1 MAPLLQVQGVTKSFY
16 GVQVLK
22 GVDFEVEAGEVHVL
36 LGENGAGKS
45 TLMKIL
51 SGAYSIDGGTVLLNG
66 APIPFDGYTPRVAED
81 LGIVT
86 IYQNFHLIPHLTVAE
101 NGSLGL
107 FARERGR
114 IRWRKVYAHAEEMLA
129 RINFPIDP
137 RARVKDLA
145 VSQKQMLEIAIAI
158 SKNARLLIM
167 DEPTAAL
174 SPKEVDTLFA
184 TIADIKAQGVGIVYI
199 SHKLEE
205 VKRIGDRIT
214 VLRDGQAVATLP
226 AREAD
231 LQQVISLM
239 IGKSL
244 VHRSDSSMHAA
255 KERPVLMAVE
265 GLAGTRLPEPIH
277 FEVREGEILALT
289 GLVGAGKT
297 ELARLLFGVDRPTG
311 GAITYLDKRVVFGTP
326 RRAIGLGLGYLPED
340 RDAHG
345 LCLNMPVKDNIT
357 LVHLARLRGLFF
369 SPGSEQQRAGSIV
382 KSFNI
387 RTAGLL
393 QHVKYLSGGNKQ
405 KVVFGKWLSARCNV
419 LLLDEPTVGIDV
431 GARGE
436 IYELVRAFVTEAPG
450 RAVLFFSSD
459 MDEVLEIA
467 DRILVLA
474 GGRLAAELDPRTATK
489 QQLMEFSVATASTV
503 ARPAD

>member
-1 MAPLLQVQGVTKSFY
+1 LLQVQGVTKAFY
-16 GVQVLK
+16 GVPVLK
-22 GVDFEVEAGEVHVL
+22 GVDFDVQAGEVHVL

-51 SGAYSIDGGTVLLNG
+51 SGAYSIDGGAVLLDG
-66 APIPFDGYTPRVAED
+66 KALPLDGYTPRAAED

-86 IYQNFHLIPHLTVAE
+86 VYQNFHLIPHLTVAE
-101 NGSLGL
+101 NASLGL

-114 IRWRKVYAHAEEMLA
+114 IRWRKVYAHAEQMLA
-129 RINFPIDP
+129 RIHFNIDL
-137 RARVKDLA
+137 RKRVKDLP
-145 VSQKQMLEIAIAI
+145 VSQKQMLEIAIAL

-184 TIADIKAQGVGIVYI
+184 TIGEIKAQGVGIIYI

-214 VLRDGQAVATLP
+214 VLRDGQNVATLP
-226 AREAD
+226 ARDAD

-244 VHRSDSSMHAA
+244 AQRTGDHGTPIARAT
-255 KERPVLMAVE
+255 LMQVE
-265 GLAGTRLPEPIH
+265 GLTGARFPEP
-277 FEVREGEILALT
+277 VSLTLREGESLGVT

-297 ELARLLFGVDRPTG
+297 ELSRLLFGVDRPSG
-311 GAITYLDKRVVFGTP
+311 GAITYLDKKVEFGTP

-357 LVHLARLRGLFF
+357 LVHLAKLRTMFF
-369 SPGSEQQRAGSIV
+369 SPGSEKQRAGSIV
-382 KSFNI
+382 QSFNI
-387 RTAGLL
+387 RTAGLT

-436 IYELVRAFVTEAPG
+436 IYELVRAFVTEAPQ
-450 RAVLFFSSD
+450 RAVIIFSSD

-474 GGRLAAELDPRTATK
+474 GGRIAAELDPRTATK
-489 QQLMEFSVATASTV
+489 QQVMEFSVASAVSL
-503 ARPAD
+503 AALD